1 MFASNPQSSEAEQLV
16 YQGCSDSNGSNHSV
30 DDEIV
35 VHPAGDTIGLLRAA
49 AVGQIVSG
57 PGHMVLV
64 IGVRVVGDLSAGLRR
79 LNTASGRDEEDP
91 SSV

>member
-1 MFASNPQSSEAEQLV
+1 MFVSNPQRSEAEQLV
-16 YQGCSDSNGSNHSV
+16 YQDCSDSSGSNHSV

-35 VHPAGDTIGLLRAA
+35 VHPAGDTIGLLGAA

-64 IGVRVVGDLSAGLRR
+64 IGVKVVSNLSAGLRR
-79 LNTASGRDEEDP
+79 LNIASGRDEKDP

>member
-1 MFASNPQSSEAEQLV
+1 MFVSNPQRSEAEQLV

-35 VHPAGDTIGLLRAA
+35 VHPAGDTIGLLGAA

-64 IGVRVVGDLSAGLRR
+64 IGVK
-79 LNTASGRDEEDP
+79 GRQQPFSWAPTLEYRERAR
-91 SSV
+91 